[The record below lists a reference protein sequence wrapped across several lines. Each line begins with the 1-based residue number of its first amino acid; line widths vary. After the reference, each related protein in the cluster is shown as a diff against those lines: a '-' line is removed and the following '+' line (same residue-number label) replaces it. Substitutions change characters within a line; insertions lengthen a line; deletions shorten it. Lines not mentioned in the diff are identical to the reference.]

1 MTLERHFGSFYD
13 SLNRSLTIIVI
24 LTLSDPFWPSLT
36 QLKQIYTHFQ
46 FFLSI
51 LNVLKHPDAF
61 IKFTDKL
68 DTRL

>member
-36 QLKQIYTHFQ
+36 LLKQIYTHFQ
-46 FFLSI
+46 FFFVHFERFEASWCLY
-51 LNVLKHPDAF
+51 
-61 IKFTDKL
+61 
-68 DTRL
+68 